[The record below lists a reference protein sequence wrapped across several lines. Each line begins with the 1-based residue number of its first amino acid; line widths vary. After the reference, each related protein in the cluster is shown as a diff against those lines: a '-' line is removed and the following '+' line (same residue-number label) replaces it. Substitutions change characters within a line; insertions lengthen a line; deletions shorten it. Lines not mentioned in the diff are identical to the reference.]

1 MMHSAKHKMQHY
13 ASTTSSASSSMTL
26 LLPKPRSP
34 LDCRSLLSTLLIYL
48 ILCSW
53 SPIKSVECQRPLLNH
68 TGYNSIAAAQ
78 QHNYLGSGK
87 QLRNG
92 RTRDMTMPQ
101 ATMTSILQRGMPLYD
116 DFDGTDG
123 TRLPPIGGRNN
134 RRRLSLSGLGAT
146 IGRPERGGRRG
157 MESLRKELM
166 KPSIGGPGGGIS
178 GSSAGYPSYSAT
190 SSIGKIDGLGSL
202 GPAERY
208 GDQLRPGT
216 IDDKPLRLSPKKS
229 YNSISEIRKLSKQ
242 RFPPQGQADEPD
254 GGVTNGNIDGE
265 DGEVDEHRDP
275 LQVIKE
281 KMRITAP
288 NSSPYETQTD
298 FTPSS
303 EIEDQLGVKCTFETP
318 CAWNWADGLQDGF
331 QVMSGTELSQKNM
344 TGQFPGPVAD
354 SSEDANGHF
363 LYARLL
369 PTTEQ
374 VNLTSPQFSTTME
387 KCFLEVFMHQG
398 DMSHGL
404 SRVVVEPMHS
414 QESSW
419 VPAEIVG
426 DNYRQW
432 GRKFY
437 RLGRISRDFRIVF
450 EIVPKLAEN
459 QRAHVAIDNLRMVNC
474 FPEGTRAEKC
484 SISQIK
490 CMMNKVPVCIPLPRI
505 CDITRDCDDGED
517 ELLNCDKIPYG
528 GRCDFE
534 NDWCGWRDSGRTV
547 LTWSRH
553 TGASPTHD
561 TGPDG
566 DHTKQHL
573 LNATGGYYMLV
584 NMNQHMNNS
593 EKASQIGFAS
603 NAFMISK
610 TFNPPPLVHGNPNS
624 PYRNSCVV
632 RFYVHQFGKN
642 PGSINL
648 SVVEMKEKENITTTL
663 WWSSKNQGSDWLRA
677 EYLLPNITSRYYLHF
692 EARMGMRIFSDVAV
706 DDVSLSPE
714 CFGINIPKEHLD
726 GYNYWDVRHNLR
738 SPSHRDY
745 EHKNYLELTTCDT
758 RGMIGPTQQQC
769 ETAYKGN
776 NQSHVLREVRVV
788 EEQSS
793 YKGMQ
798 KWKVPHEGYYTI
810 IVKGASGGLGSGGVG
825 SSRGAMAVSV
835 LELHKSEEL
844 YILVGQQGENACIK
858 SLSIREEGCGAD
870 TPELDLSKYSFSSKQ
885 HMVKNIYIEN
895 GAGGGGGGSYI
906 FLLNSAKNEAV
917 PLVIAGGGGGLGIGQ
932 YIDEDFQHGQKPNA
946 LRPGVT
952 GQIHGDQ
959 VNLKTAGPGGGWR
972 AKADQALS
980 PKYGAA
986 LLQGGRGGHSCYV
999 ELLDN
1004 NGSTVNKHGQGGFG
1018 GGGGGCNTG
1027 GGGGGYAGGDVFLN
1041 ESNGE
1046 GGTSFISTSRSL
1058 KEFSVVYEGA
1068 SSGAGSVV
1076 IIPAIEGCGC
1086 DYRCIALDEYR
1097 STVRCICPDGWR
1109 LKRDNHTACEVIAD
1123 ERLPFSY
1130 LIGFFIFLVVLLG
1143 AALTALII
1151 ILYNRY
1157 QRKKQAK
1164 LRHKMLL
1171 EQDLQLSRL
1180 RHNLDD
1186 TNLTNFNPNYGCD
1199 GILNGHVDVK
1209 QLPQIARESLRLVKA
1224 LGQGAFGEVYQGFY
1238 RVHEND
1244 LVEMPVAVKT
1254 LPEMSTRQAEE
1265 DFLMEAAIMSKFHH
1279 SNMVHL
1285 LGVCFDRHPRFIV
1298 LELLAGGDLKNFLR
1312 EGRNKPGRPSSL
1324 LMGDLLM
1331 CARDVACGCEYMES
1345 KRFIHRDIAAR
1356 NCLLTSKGPGRVV
1369 KIADF
1374 GMARDIYR
1382 SDYYRKGGKAMLP
1395 IKWMPPEA
1403 YVDGIFTAK
1412 TDVWSFGVLLWEIFS
1427 MGMMPYPGLQN
1438 PEVMKLVANGGRL
1451 GAPPGC
1457 PTVMYRIM
1465 ADCWNPTP
1473 EDRPNF
1479 TSLLARIEPLTRQD
1493 NPLMTAPLPPSIFRP
1508 MTNERD
1514 QIGGIGQAGADE
1526 FYLPMPHNSDY
1537 LIPLPSGAGIGII
1550 TNIDY
1555 DSVAGGSTVVATT
1568 STACSANICTPP
1580 AIVSP
1585 DAPNFVGVNLDQG
1598 TMSGNDCWETSF
1610 ILPNSKSDQPLL
1622 SGAVGAAGVVSTTAA
1637 VTAASSAPATAT
1649 TSINDSQRS
1658 INGNGTSNAS
1668 NSSAT
1673 SGAAINLNNGHGSNS
1688 GSNQHS
1694 PLLHNGLNGIKMN
1707 KLNHNNNNNNN
1718 NNHNNNIVKEAAEA
1732 KLISLDTPQP
1742 TPTTI
1747 QPPLSFSSQ
1756 LDGITLD
1763 PAALS
1768 KSLQQHKIGA
1778 GASSSGGVAGKAI
1791 TSSSYANVQMMA
1803 PHKIA
1808 GTKNIHTVKELPN
1821 GGEKIN
1827 GIVETA
1833 LHNGPTS
1840 LSNGVPSVN
1849 GDATTPASD
1858 ATAPFTIQ
1866 GYSERYK
1873 DNHAEISC

>member
-1 MMHSAKHKMQHY
+1 MQHC
-13 ASTTSSASSSMTL
+13 ATTKFTTLSPQLLFPSSHTL
-26 LLPKPRSP
+26 LG
-34 LDCRSLLSTLLIYL
+34 TLLIL
-48 ILCSW
+48 LALSSWTTILT
-53 SPIKSVECQRPLLNH
+53 PVECQRPLVNH
-68 TGYNSIAAAQ
+68 TNYNSIAAAQ

-92 RTRDMTMPQ
+92 RIRDMPIPQ
-101 ATMTSILQRGMPLYD
+101 ATMATMLQRGMPLYD

-123 TRLPPIGGRNN
+123 TRLPPVGGRGGRGDNN
-134 RRRLSLSGLGAT
+134 RRRLNLSGLGSG
-146 IGRPERGGRRG
+146 IGRPDRGSGRRG
-157 MESLRKELM
+157 IESLRKELM

-178 GSSAGYPSYSAT
+178 GNSAGYSSYSAT

-208 GDQLRPGT
+208 GEQMRPGVGT
-216 IDDKPLRLSPKKS
+216 VYATQFPPQFIANQPGTVDDKPLRMSPKKS
-229 YNSISEIRKLSKQ
+229 YNSISEIRKLNKQ
-242 RFPPQGQADEPD
+242 RFTPQGQADEPD
-254 GGVTNGNIDGE
+254 GGVTNGNIDG
-265 DGEVDEHRDP
+265 DDIEVDEHRDP
-275 LQVIKE
+275 MEVIKE
-281 KMRITAP
+281 KMRNTAP
-288 NSSPYETQTD
+288 KSSPYETQTD
-298 FTPSS
+298 APSS

-318 CAWNWADGLQDGF
+318 CAWKWTEDLPDGF
-331 QVMSGTELSQKNM
+331 QVISGKELVKMNM
-344 TGQFPGPVAD
+344 TGLYPGPIAD
-354 SSEDANGHF
+354 TTEDANGHF

-369 PTTEQ
+369 PTTKQ

-387 KCFLEVFMHQG
+387 KCFLEVYMHQS
-398 DMSHGL
+398 DMSHGV

-414 QESSW
+414 QESPW

-437 RLGRISRDFRIVF
+437 RLGRITRDFRIIF
-450 EIVPKLAEN
+450 EVVPKMGN
-459 QRAHVAIDNLRMVNC
+459 IQKAHVAIDNLRMVNC
-474 FPEGTRAEKC
+474 FPEGTKSEKC
-484 SISQIK
+484 STSQIK
-490 CMMNKVPVCIPLPRI
+490 CMANKVPVCIPLPRI

-534 NDWCGWRDSGRTV
+534 DDWCGWRDSGRTV

-566 DHTKQHL
+566 DHTQEHL

-584 NMNQHMNNS
+584 DMNQHMNNS
-593 EKASQIGFAS
+593 EKASMIGFAS

-663 WWSSKNQGSDWLRA
+663 WWSSKNQGGDWLRA
-677 EYLLPNITSRYYLHF
+677 EYLLPNITSKYYLHF

-714 CFGINIPKEHLD
+714 CFGINIPKEHLN
-726 GYNYWDVRHNLR
+726 GYNYWDVRHNFR

-745 EHKNYLELTTCDT
+745 EHKHYLELTTCDT

-769 ETAYKGN
+769 ETSYKEN
-776 NQSHVLREVRVV
+776 NQSHVLKEVRIV
-788 EEQSS
+788 EDQSS

-810 IVKGASGGLGSGGVG
+810 IAKGASGGLGSGGVG
-825 SSRGAMAVSV
+825 SSRGAMAVAV
-835 LELHKSEEL
+835 LELHKNEEL

-858 SLSIREEGCGAD
+858 SLSVKEDGCGPDA
-870 TPELDLSKYSFSSKQ
+870 ELDLSKYSFSSKQ

-895 GAGGGGGGSYI
+895 GAGGGGGGSYV

-917 PLVIAGGGGGLGIGQ
+917 PLMIAGGGGGLGIGQ
-932 YIDEDFQHGQKPNA
+932 YVDEDFQHGQKPNPIR
-946 LRPGVT
+946 LGVT

-972 AKADQALS
+972 AKVDQALS
-980 PKYGAA
+980 PRYGAA

-999 ELLDN
+999 EVMGN
-1004 NGSTVNKHGQGGFG
+1004 NESTINKHGQGGFG
-1018 GGGGGCNTG
+1018 GGGGSCNTG
-1027 GGGGGYAGGDVFLN
+1027 GGGGGYAGGDVYLN
-1041 ESNGE
+1041 KSNGE

-1058 KEFSVVYEGA
+1058 KELSVVYEGA
-1068 SSGAGSVV
+1068 SSGAGSVI

-1097 STVRCICPDGWR
+1097 SSVRCICPDGWR
-1109 LKRDNHTACEVIAD
+1109 LKRDNQTACEVISE
-1123 ERLPFSY
+1123 ERIPFSY
-1130 LIGFFIFLVVLLG
+1130 LMGFFIFLVVLLG

-1171 EQDLQLSRL
+1171 EQELQLSRL
-1180 RHNLDD
+1180 RHNTEDS
-1186 TNLTNFNPNYGCD
+1186 TLTNFNPNYGCD
-1199 GILNGHVDVK
+1199 GILNGQIDVK
-1209 QLPQIARESLRLVKA
+1209 QLPQIARENLRLVKA
-1224 LGQGAFGEVYQGFY
+1224 LGQGAFGEVYQGLH
-1238 RVHEND
+1238 RANMND
-1244 LVEMPVAVKT
+1244 TVELPVAVKT

-1279 SNMVHL
+1279 PNMVLL

-1298 LELLAGGDLKNFLR
+1298 LELLSGGDLKNFLR
-1312 EGRNKPGRPSSL
+1312 EGRNKPDRPSTL
-1324 LMGDLLM
+1324 QMGDLFYS
-1331 CARDVACGCEYMES
+1331 ARDVAEGCKYMES

-1356 NCLLTSKGPGRVV
+1356 NCLLSTKGPGRIV

-1412 TDVWSFGVLLWEIFS
+1412 TDVWSFGVLLWEVFS
-1427 MGMMPYPGLQN
+1427 LGMMPYPGLQN

-1451 GAPPGC
+1451 SAPPGC
-1457 PTVMYRIM
+1457 PTEIYRIM

-1473 EDRPNF
+1473 EDRPDF
-1479 TSLLARIEPLTRQD
+1479 TSLRERIIALIDAQLGKLEE
-1493 NPLMTAPLPPSIFRP
+1493 PLPPSYFRP
-1508 MTNERD
+1508 LSTDRD
-1514 QIGGIGQAGADE
+1514 PAAVRPTGSE
-1526 FYLPMPHNSDY
+1526 ELCLPMPGTSDY
-1537 LIPLPSGAGIGII
+1537 LIPLANGAK
-1550 TNIDY
+1550 IDLIAKMNY
-1555 DSVAGGSTVVATT
+1555 ASAAGCAPNANMAVATT
-1568 STACSANICTPP
+1568 SKASSANICTPP
-1580 AIVSP
+1580 AVASP
-1585 DAPNFVGVNLDQG
+1585 EVPKSTAKLDATNI
-1598 TMSGNDCWETSF
+1598 SGKDCWETSF

-1622 SGAVGAAGVVSTTAA
+1622 TGAVGGVDPLST
-1637 VTAASSAPATAT
+1637 
-1649 TSINDSQRS
+1649 NDSSCS
-1658 INGNGTSNAS
+1658 INGNSVTNNISNATG
-1668 NSSAT
+1668 NV
-1673 SGAAINLNNGHGSNS
+1673 NS
-1688 GSNQHS
+1688 GHS
-1694 PLLHNGLNGIKMN
+1694 SSSQTSPIMHNGIKMSM
-1707 KLNHNNNNNNN
+1707 LNHNNNNNNN
-1718 NNHNNNIVKEAAEA
+1718 SSSNNNNNHQHAVHEAEEA

-1763 PAALS
+1763 PAALT
-1768 KSLQQHKIGA
+1768 KSLQQHKAGA
-1778 GASSSGGVAGKAI
+1778 GGVGNSVA
-1791 TSSSYANVQMMA
+1791 SSSYANIQMMSSSVNA
-1803 PHKIA
+1803 PHKLA
-1808 GTKNIHTVKELPN
+1808 GASGIDVVKELPN
-1821 GGEKIN
+1821 GGGEKIN
-1827 GIVETA
+1827 GMVDAA
-1833 LHNGPTS
+1833 LYNGPS
-1840 LSNGVPSVN
+1840 GSVLNGVATVN
-1849 GDATTPASD
+1849 GNGAAVADD
-1858 ATAPFTIQ
+1858 TAPFTIQ
-1866 GYSERYK
+1866 GYNDRYK
-1873 DNHAEISC
+1873 DKHAEISC